1 MCLTKRMR
9 NRPTRKTFL
18 CTVAVS
24 RFVSLLLCFSAVA
37 MYNPDLR
44 QFLASNMQ
52 MFISEIVY
60 PGTNIRIGGKKG
72 KSRRGQKKK
81 NKQTK
86 QEKNGKKLYAIRY
99 S

>member
-1 MCLTKRMR
+1 M
-9 NRPTRKTFL
+9 

-60 PGTNIRIGGKKG
+60 PGTNIRIGEKKG
-72 KSRRGQKKK
+72 KSRRGQKKQT
-81 NKQTK
+81 NKQNK
-86 QEKNGKKLYAIRY
+86 KKMEKKLYAIRY